1 MAKYDKNTK
10 FYWLQLKEDF
20 FEEDSIEWLEEQ
32 ENGHKYSLFY
42 LKLCLKSLKTNGI
55 LIRKVGNIL
64 VPYDNKKLA
73 EMTKTPVDTVIVAME
88 LLKGI
93 GLIQILENG
102 ELYITQ
108 LENMIGSQS
117 KSALKKQQQRQLKQQ
132 LLIEGGQEVDICP
145 PKIEI
150 EIEQE
155 LEIKKDIDIENKC
168 TSNGRPMDDI
178 GEFSLVKESIVKKN
192 LYFDNDDLE
201 SLFKEFL
208 EVRKK
213 LKAVN
218 SDRAIKTLLNKLNKY
233 TDDVKYQMIENSIV
247 NSWKDV
253 YELKQ
258 ANNNYRK
265 AYVREEIVPDWFN
278 KDIESKPMTE
288 TEKTEIDNLITNFI
302 EPDEDLTQ
310 KKEELQARLKEKYG
324 KKANQ

>member
-1 MAKYDKNTK
+1 MAKYDKETK

-55 LIRKVGNIL
+55 LIRKVGNML

-93 GLIQILENG
+93 GLVRILENG
-102 ELYITQ
+102 ELYIAQ

-132 LLIEGGQEVDICP
+132 LLLEGGQEVDICP

-155 LEIKKDIDIENKC
+155 KEIKKDIKIE
-168 TSNGRPMDDI
+168 
-178 GEFSLVKESIVKKN
+178 KKKI
-192 LYFDNDDLE
+192 YFDNENLNSIFE
-201 SLFKEFL
+201 EFL
-208 EVRKK
+208 QVRKK

-218 SDRAIKTLLNKLNKY
+218 SDRAIKTLINKLNKY
-233 TDDVKYQMIENSIV
+233 NDDIKYQMIEKSIV

-253 YELKQ
+253 YELKEEK
-258 ANNNYRK
+258 NYQSNKGYTRQEVVPSWLNKEVTDEPITQEEQEELDDLLSEFKEPFEERK
-265 AYVREEIVPDWFN
+265 ARLEE
-278 KDIESKPMTE
+278 
-288 TEKTEIDNLITNFI
+288 
-302 EPDEDLTQ
+302 
-310 KKEELQARLKEKYG
+310 RLKAKYG
-324 KKANQ
+324 KKGNDE

>member
-1 MAKYDKNTK
+1 MAKYDKETK

-132 LLIEGGQEVDICP
+132 LLIEGGQEGDICP

-150 EIEQE
+150 EQEQKK
-155 LEIKKDIDIENKC
+155 EIKKDIEIE
-168 TSNGRPMDDI
+168 
-178 GEFSLVKESIVKKN
+178 KKN
-192 LYFDNDDLE
+192 LYFDNDNLE
-201 SLFKEFL
+201 SIFKEFL

-233 TDDVKYQMIENSIV
+233 NDDIKYQMIENSIV

-258 ANNNYRK
+258 QNNNYRK
-265 AYVREEIVPDWFN
+265 QPIREEIVPDWFN
-278 KDIESKPMTE
+278 KDIEVKEMSQEQKEEMNNMFAEFGESKPFE
-288 TEKTEIDNLITNFI
+288 ER
-302 EPDEDLTQ
+302 
-310 KKEELQARLKEKYG
+310 KEELQARLKEKYG
-324 KKANQ
+324 KKENND

>member
-1 MAKYDKNTK
+1 MAKYDKETK

-132 LLIEGGQEVDICP
+132 LFIEGGQEGDICP

-150 EIEQE
+150 EQEQKK
-155 LEIKKDIDIENKC
+155 EIKKDIEIE
-168 TSNGRPMDDI
+168 
-178 GEFSLVKESIVKKN
+178 KKN
-192 LYFDNDDLE
+192 LYFDNDNLE
-201 SLFKEFL
+201 SIFKEFL

-233 TDDVKYQMIENSIV
+233 NDDTKYQMIENSIV

-258 ANNNYRK
+258 QNNYRK
-265 AYVREEIVPDWFN
+265 QATREEVLPSWFN
-278 KDIESKPMTE
+278 KDNEAQTMSEEQKEEMN
-288 TEKTEIDNLITNFI
+288 NLFAEFDDSNSLK
-302 EPDEDLTQ
+302 E

-324 KKANQ
+324 KKENND

>member
-1 MAKYDKNTK
+1 MAKYDKETK

-132 LLIEGGQEVDICP
+132 LLLEGGQEGDICP

-150 EIEQE
+150 ELEQKK
-155 LEIKKDIDIENKC
+155 EIKKDIKVDIE
-168 TSNGRPMDDI
+168 
-178 GEFSLVKESIVKKN
+178 KENKN
-192 LYFDNDDLE
+192 LYFDNDSLE
-201 SLFKEFL
+201 SIFKEFL

-233 TDDVKYQMIENSIV
+233 NDDIKYQMIENSIV

-258 ANNNYRK
+258 QNNYRK
-265 AYVREEIVPDWFN
+265 QTTREEVLPSWFN
-278 KDIESKPMTE
+278 QNNESQQMTE
-288 TEKTEIDNLITNFI
+288 QQKEELDNFFA
-302 EPDEDLTQ
+302 EFDESSSLKE

-324 KKANQ
+324 KREVND

>member
-1 MAKYDKNTK
+1 MAKYDKETK

-55 LIRKVGNIL
+55 LIRKVGNML

-93 GLIQILENG
+93 GLVQILENG
-102 ELYITQ
+102 ELYIAQ

-132 LLIEGGQEVDICP
+132 LLLEGGQEGDICP

-155 LEIKKDIDIENKC
+155 EEIKKDIKVE
-168 TSNGRPMDDI
+168 
-178 GEFSLVKESIVKKN
+178 KKKI
-192 LYFDNDDLE
+192 YFDNENLNSIFE
-201 SLFKEFL
+201 EFL
-208 EVRKK
+208 QVRKK

-218 SDRAIKTLLNKLNKY
+218 SDRAIKTLINKLNKY
-233 TDDVKYQMIENSIV
+233 TDDIKYQMIEKSIV

-253 YELKQ
+253 YELKEEK
-258 ANNNYRK
+258 NYQSNKGYTRQEVVPSWLNKEVTDEPITQEEQEELDDLLSEFKEPFEERK
-265 AYVREEIVPDWFN
+265 ARLEE
-278 KDIESKPMTE
+278 
-288 TEKTEIDNLITNFI
+288 
-302 EPDEDLTQ
+302 
-310 KKEELQARLKEKYG
+310 RLKAKYG
-324 KKANQ
+324 KKGNDE